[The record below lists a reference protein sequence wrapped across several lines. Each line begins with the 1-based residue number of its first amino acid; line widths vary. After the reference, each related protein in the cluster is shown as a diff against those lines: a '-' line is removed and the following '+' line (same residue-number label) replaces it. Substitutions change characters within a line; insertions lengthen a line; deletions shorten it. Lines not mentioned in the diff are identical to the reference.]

1 MTNSLKTSLCVRQA
15 DDSVLSWL
23 ESYSEVGATLVV
35 YRVPVMR
42 GRRHNVTLHMATCHD
57 AILALY
63 HCARA
68 RWLATS
74 GDSCQ
79 CMTGIDDF
87 LTTLSRVRPTLFALI
102 ANITT
107 LNHLLTLL
115 PSCFTGRSSVSLSVW
130 VSLCLSATSRLNYW
144 ADVHEKFIRHVTVE

>member
-1 MTNSLKTSLCVRQA
+1 M
-15 DDSVLSWL
+15 LSWL

-35 YRVPVMR
+35 YRVPVTR
-42 GRRHNVTLHMATCHD
+42 GRRLTAARHNVTLHTATCHD

-87 LTTLSRVRPTLFALI
+87 LSTLSRVRPTLFALTLI

-107 LNHLLTLL
+107 LNHLLALL
-115 PSCFTGRSSVSLSVW
+115 AFYNASALLAIQAAVIARGIPSVCPSRSGIVS
-130 VSLCLSATSRLNYW
+130 RRM
-144 ADVHEKFIRHVTVE
+144 KIRSCGFQHLV

>member
-1 MTNSLKTSLCVRQA
+1 MLCVRQS
-15 DDSVLSWL
+15 DDSVFSWL
-23 ESYSEVGATLVV
+23 QSYAEVGASLVV
-35 YRVPVMR
+35 YRVPVTQSAAR
-42 GRRHNVTLHMATCHD
+42 ARRLAVARHNVTLHTATCHD

-87 LTTLSRVRPTLFALI
+87 LSTLSRVRPTLFALI

-107 LNHLLTLL
+107 LKHLLTLL
-115 PSCFTGRSSVSLSVW
+115 PRQGGYVSLGVCLFELLSVS
-130 VSLCLSATSRLNYW
+130 
-144 ADVHEKFIRHVTVE
+144 